1 MRVFKGIKKVASYAA
16 VGGFGAVVIAGL
28 AGCGS
33 DNGGAN
39 NNDGSALNEAVQ
51 KTGAFVIIEETAPGK
66 YKVLEEYP
74 SSETRVVLKDIN
86 GTERVLSK
94 EEMDKL
100 IAEENAKIDAGTSN
114 LTGSNAQNAQLSS
127 GGMSLG
133 ETLLASAA
141 GAIIGSW
148 IGNKLFNNPGYQS
161 QRQSAYKNPSA
172 YSRSVDSF
180 NKAKATSSAGKSS
193 GGKSGFFGGSSS
205 SSSKSSS
212 SSSSSSSFGG

>member
-1 MRVFKGIKKVASYAA
+1 MRVFKHIKKAASYAA
-16 VGGFGAVVIAGL
+16 VGGFGAVIAAGL

-39 NNDGSALNEAVQ
+39 NNVGSALKEAAQ

-180 NKAKATSSAGKSS
+180 NKAKAASSAGKPS

-205 SSSKSSS
+205 SSS
-212 SSSSSSSFGG
+212 SSFGG

>member
-16 VGGFGAVVIAGL
+16 VGGFGAVVAAGL

-33 DNGGAN
+33 DNGGES
-39 NNDGSALNEAVQ
+39 SALNEAAQ
-51 KTGAFVIIEETAPGK
+51 KMGAFVIIEETAPGK

-114 LTGSNAQNAQLSS
+114 LTGSNTQNAQLSS

-148 IGNKLFNNPGYQS
+148 IGNKLFNNPGYQA

-193 GGKSGFFGGSSS
+193 SGKSGFFGGSSS

-212 SSSSSSSFGG
+212 SSSSSFGG

>member
-1 MRVFKGIKKVASYAA
+1 MRVFKGIKKAASYAA
-16 VGGFGAVVIAGL
+16 VGGFGAVVAAGL

-33 DNGGAN
+33 DNGGES
-39 NNDGSALNEAVQ
+39 SALNEAAQ

-114 LTGSNAQNAQLSS
+114 LTGSNTQNAQLSS

-180 NKAKATSSAGKSS
+180 NKAKATSSAGKPS

-205 SSSKSSS
+205 SSS
-212 SSSSSSSFGG
+212 SSSFGG

>member
-1 MRVFKGIKKVASYAA
+1 MRVFKHIKKVASYAA
-16 VGGFGAVVIAGL
+16 VGGFGAVVAAGL

-33 DNGGAN
+33 DNGGES
-39 NNDGSALNEAVQ
+39 SALNEAAQ

-114 LTGSNAQNAQLSS
+114 LTGSNTQNAQLSS

-148 IGNKLFNNPGYQS
+148 IGNKLFNNPGYQA

-180 NKAKATSSAGKSS
+180 NKAKATSSSGKSS
-193 GGKSGFFGGSSS
+193 SGKSGFFGGSSS

-212 SSSSSSSFGG
+212 SSSSSFGG

>member
-28 AGCGS
+28 AGCSSS
-33 DNGGAN
+33 DNSGES
-39 NNDGSALNEAVQ
+39 SALNEAAQ

-94 EEMDKL
+94 EEMDRL

-114 LTGSNAQNAQLSS
+114 LTNQNAQLSS
-127 GGMSLG
+127 GGMSMG
-133 ETLLASAA
+133 EALLASAA

-148 IGNKLFNNPGYQS
+148 IGNKLFNNPGYQA

-172 YSRSVDSF
+172 YSRSGDSF
-180 NKAKATSSAGKSS
+180 NKAKATSSAGKPS

-205 SSSKSSS
+205 KSGSNS
-212 SSSSSSSFGG
+212 NFGG

>member
-1 MRVFKGIKKVASYAA
+1 MRVFKHIKKVASYAA
-16 VGGFGAVVIAGL
+16 EGGFGAVVAAGL

-33 DNGGAN
+33 DNGGES
-39 NNDGSALNEAVQ
+39 SALNEAAQ

-212 SSSSSSSFGG
+212 SSSSSFGG

>member
-39 NNDGSALNEAVQ
+39 NNDGSALNEAAQ

-94 EEMDKL
+94 EEMDRL

-114 LTGSNAQNAQLSS
+114 LTNQNAQLSS
-127 GGMSLG
+127 GGMSMG
-133 ETLLASAA
+133 EALLASAA

-148 IGNKLFNNPGYQS
+148 IGNKLFNNPGYQA

-205 SSSKSSS
+205 KSGSNS
-212 SSSSSSSFGG
+212 NFGG

>member
-1 MRVFKGIKKVASYAA
+1 MRDFKHIKKVASYAA
-16 VGGFGAVVIAGL
+16 VGGFGAVVAAGL

-33 DNGGAN
+33 DNGGES
-39 NNDGSALNEAVQ
+39 SALKEAAQ

-180 NKAKATSSAGKSS
+180 NKAKAASSAGKSS

-205 SSSKSSS
+205 SSS
-212 SSSSSSSFGG
+212 SSFGG

>member
-1 MRVFKGIKKVASYAA
+1 MLKHIKKAASYAA
-16 VGGFGAVVIAGL
+16 VGGFGAVVAAGL

-39 NNDGSALNEAVQ
+39 NNDGSALNEAAQ

-94 EEMDKL
+94 EDMDKL

-114 LTGSNAQNAQLSS
+114 LTDSNAQNAQLSS

-148 IGNKLFNNPGYQS
+148 IGNKLFNNPGYQA

-180 NKAKATSSAGKSS
+180 NKAKATSSAGKPS

-205 SSSKSSS
+205 SSS
-212 SSSSSSSFGG
+212 SSFGG

>member
-33 DNGGAN
+33 NDNGGAN
-39 NNDGSALNEAVQ
+39 NNDGSALNEAAQ

-114 LTGSNAQNAQLSS
+114 LTNPSAQNAQLSS
-127 GGMSLG
+127 GGMSMG
-133 ETLLASAA
+133 EALLASAA

-161 QRQSAYKNPSA
+161 QRQSAYKNPRA

-205 SSSKSSS
+205 KSSS
-212 SSSSSSSFGG
+212 SQSSSFGG

>member
-16 VGGFGAVVIAGL
+16 VGGFGAVVAAGL

-33 DNGGAN
+33 DNGGES
-39 NNDGSALNEAVQ
+39 SALNEAAQ
-51 KTGAFVIIEETAPGK
+51 KTGAFVIIEETSPGK

-148 IGNKLFNNPGYQS
+148 IGNKLFNNPGYQA

-193 GGKSGFFGGSSS
+193 SGKSGFFGGSSS

-212 SSSSSSSFGG
+212 SSSSSFGG

>member
-39 NNDGSALNEAVQ
+39 NNDGSALNEAAQ

-74 SSETRVVLKDIN
+74 SSESRVVLKDIN

-114 LTGSNAQNAQLSS
+114 LTNQNAQLSS
-127 GGMSLG
+127 GGMSMG
-133 ETLLASAA
+133 EALLASAA

-148 IGNKLFNNPGYQS
+148 IGNKLFNNPGYQA

-180 NKAKATSSAGKSS
+180 NKAKATSSAGKPS

-205 SSSKSSS
+205 KSGSNS
-212 SSSSSSSFGG
+212 NFGG

>member
-1 MRVFKGIKKVASYAA
+1 MRVFKHIKKAASYAA
-16 VGGFGAVVIAGL
+16 VGGFGAVIAAGL

-39 NNDGSALNEAVQ
+39 NNDGSALKEAAQ

-114 LTGSNAQNAQLSS
+114 LTNPNAQNAQLSS
-127 GGMSLG
+127 GGMSMG
-133 ETLLASAA
+133 EALLASAA

-180 NKAKATSSAGKSS
+180 NKAKATSSAVKSS

-205 SSSKSSS
+205 KSSS
-212 SSSSSSSFGG
+212 SQSSSFGG

>member
-1 MRVFKGIKKVASYAA
+1 MLKHIKRVASYAA
-16 VGGFGAVVIAGL
+16 VGGFGAIVIAGL

-33 DNGGAN
+33 NDNGGES
-39 NNDGSALNEAVQ
+39 SALNEAAQ

-148 IGNKLFNNPGYQS
+148 IGNKLFNNPGY
-161 QRQSAYKNPSA
+161 
-172 YSRSVDSF
+172 
-180 NKAKATSSAGKSS
+180 
-193 GGKSGFFGGSSS
+193 
-205 SSSKSSS
+205 
-212 SSSSSSSFGG
+212 

>member
-28 AGCGS
+28 AGCSSS
-33 DNGGAN
+33 DNSGES
-39 NNDGSALNEAVQ
+39 SALNEAAQ

-94 EEMDKL
+94 EEMDRL

-114 LTGSNAQNAQLSS
+114 LTNQNAQLSS
-127 GGMSLG
+127 GGMSIG
-133 ETLLASAA
+133 EALLASAA

-148 IGNKLFNNPGYQS
+148 IGNKLFNNPGYQA

-205 SSSKSSS
+205 KSGSNS
-212 SSSSSSSFGG
+212 NFGG

>member
-1 MRVFKGIKKVASYAA
+1 MRVFKHIKKAASYAA
-16 VGGFGAVVIAGL
+16 VGGFGAVIAAGL

-39 NNDGSALNEAVQ
+39 NNDGSALKEAAQ

-180 NKAKATSSAGKSS
+180 NKAKAASSASKPS

-205 SSSKSSS
+205 SSS
-212 SSSSSSSFGG
+212 SSFGG

>member
-16 VGGFGAVVIAGL
+16 VGGFGAVIAAGL

-39 NNDGSALNEAVQ
+39 NNDGSALKEAAQ

-180 NKAKATSSAGKSS
+180 NKAKAASSASKPS

-205 SSSKSSS
+205 SSS
-212 SSSSSSSFGG
+212 SSFGG

>member
-1 MRVFKGIKKVASYAA
+1 MLKHIKKAASYAA
-16 VGGFGAVVIAGL
+16 VGGFGAVVAAGL

-33 DNGGAN
+33 DNGGES
-39 NNDGSALNEAVQ
+39 SALNEAAQ

-114 LTGSNAQNAQLSS
+114 LTSPNAQNAQLSS

-193 GGKSGFFGGSSS
+193 GGKSGFFSGSSS
-205 SSSKSSS
+205 SSSQ
-212 SSSSSSSFGG
+212 SSSFGG

>member
-39 NNDGSALNEAVQ
+39 DNDGSALNEAAQ

-94 EEMDKL
+94 EEMDRL

-114 LTGSNAQNAQLSS
+114 LTNHNAQLPS
-127 GGMSLG
+127 GGASIA
-133 ETLLASAA
+133 EALLASAA
-141 GAIIGSW
+141 GAIIDSW
-148 IGNKLFNNPGYQS
+148 TGNELFNIPGYQS

-180 NKAKATSSAGKSS
+180 NKAKATSSAGKPS

-205 SSSKSSS
+205 KSGSNS
-212 SSSSSSSFGG
+212 NFGG

>member
-33 DNGGAN
+33 NDNGGES
-39 NNDGSALNEAVQ
+39 SALNEAAQ
-51 KTGAFVIIEETAPGK
+51 KTGAFVIIE
-66 YKVLEEYP
+66 
-74 SSETRVVLKDIN
+74 ETRVVLKDIN

-114 LTGSNAQNAQLSS
+114 LTNPNAQNAQLSS
-127 GGMSLG
+127 GGMSMG
-133 ETLLASAA
+133 EALLASAA

-148 IGNKLFNNPGYQS
+148 IGNKLFNNPGYQA

-180 NKAKATSSAGKSS
+180 NKAKATSSAGKPS
-193 GGKSGFFGGSSS
+193 GGKSGFFGG

>member
-28 AGCGS
+28 AGCSSS
-33 DNGGAN
+33 DNSGES
-39 NNDGSALNEAVQ
+39 SALNEAAQ
-51 KTGAFVIIEETAPGK
+51 KTGAFVIIEETAHGK

-94 EEMDKL
+94 EEMDRL

-114 LTGSNAQNAQLSS
+114 LTNQNAQLSS
-127 GGMSLG
+127 GGMSMG
-133 ETLLASAA
+133 EALLASAA

-148 IGNKLFNNPGYQS
+148 IGNKLFNNPGYQA

-180 NKAKATSSAGKSS
+180 NKAKATSSAGKPS

-205 SSSKSSS
+205 KSGSNS
-212 SSSSSSSFGG
+212 NFGG